1 MKKFVLYGSD
11 FFLLTGGGQ
20 MKILVVDDDVHIL
33 QLVNIYLTR
42 EGYQVL
48 LAENAKQ
55 ALALL
60 EGNLPD
66 LAVVDVMMPGMDGFT
81 LTEYLTQDYDIPVLL
96 LTAKGELEDKERG
109 FLAGSDDYVV
119 KPFEPKELLFRI
131 AAILRRFDK
140 KNQVTIQ
147 VGKLVIDRR
156 SFEVVIGENTLI
168 LPLKEFELL
177 ALLASRPHQVFTR
190 SYIMEQV
197 WGYDYDG
204 DEQTLNTHVKRIR
217 ERLNRY
223 DTAVEI
229 TTVRGVGYKLEETT

>member
-1 MKKFVLYGSD
+1 
-11 FFLLTGGGQ
+11 

-33 QLVNIYLTR
+33 QLVNIYLTK

-48 LAENAKQ
+48 RAENAQQ

-60 EGNLPD
+60 NGNLPD
-66 LAVVDVMMPGMDGFT
+66 LAIVDVMMPGMDGFT
-81 LTEYLTQDYDIPVLL
+81 LTETLTQDYDIPVLL

-131 AAILRRFDK
+131 AAILRRLDK
-140 KNQVTIQ
+140 KNQITIQ
-147 VGKLVIDRR
+147 VGHLVIDRR
-156 SFEVVIGENTLI
+156 SFEVIIGEETLI

-177 ALLASRPHQVFTR
+177 ALLASRPNQVFTR

-204 DEQTLNTHVKRIR
+204 DEQTLNTHVKRVR
-217 ERLNRY
+217 ERLNRF
-223 DTAVEI
+223 DTGVEI
-229 TTVRGVGYKLEETT
+229 ITVRGVGYKLEATS

>member
-1 MKKFVLYGSD
+1 
-11 FFLLTGGGQ
+11 

-33 QLVNIYLTR
+33 QLVNIYLTK
-42 EGYQVL
+42 EGYQLL

>member
-1 MKKFVLYGSD
+1 M
-11 FFLLTGGGQ
+11 Q
-20 MKILVVDDDVHIL
+20 ILVVDDDARIL
-33 QLVNIYLTR
+33 QLVTIYLTR

-48 LAENAKQ
+48 CAENAQQ

-81 LTEYLTQDYDIPVLL
+81 LTETLTQDYDIPVLL

-131 AAILRRFDK
+131 AAILRRLDK
-140 KNQVTIQ
+140 KNQVTFQ

-156 SFEVVIGENTLI
+156 SFEVVIGEDTLI

-197 WGYDYDG
+197 WGYDYEG

>member
-1 MKKFVLYGSD
+1 M
-11 FFLLTGGGQ
+11 Q
-20 MKILVVDDDVHIL
+20 ILVVDDDAHIL
-33 QLVNIYLTR
+33 QLVTIYLTR

-48 LAENAKQ
+48 CAENAQQ

-81 LTEYLTQDYDIPVLL
+81 LTETLTQDYDIPVLL

-131 AAILRRFDK
+131 AAILRRLDK
-140 KNQVTIQ
+140 KNQVTFQ

-156 SFEVVIGENTLI
+156 SFEVVIGEDTLI

-197 WGYDYDG
+197 WGYDYEG

>member
-1 MKKFVLYGSD
+1 
-11 FFLLTGGGQ
+11 

-42 EGYQVL
+42 EGYQVIQ
-48 LAENAKQ
+48 AENGQQ
-55 ALALL
+55 ALKLL

-66 LAVVDVMMPGMDGFT
+66 LAVVDVMMPGMDGYT
-81 LTEYLTQDYDIPVLL
+81 LTETLSQDYDIPVLL

-131 AAILRRFDK
+131 AAILRRLDK
-140 KNQVTIQ
+140 KNQVTIK
-147 VGKLVIDRR
+147 VGRLVIDRR
-156 SFEVVIGENTLI
+156 SFEVVIGEDTLV

-177 ALLASRPHQVFTR
+177 ALLASRPNQVFTR
-190 SYIMEQV
+190 SFIMEQV
-197 WGYDYDG
+197 WGFDYDG

-217 ERLNRY
+217 ERLHRY
-223 DTAVEI
+223 EPGVEI
-229 TTVRGVGYKLEETT
+229 TTVRGVGYKLEVIA

>member
-1 MKKFVLYGSD
+1 
-11 FFLLTGGGQ
+11 

-48 LAENAKQ
+48 LAENAQQ

-60 EGNLPD
+60 EGSLPD

-81 LTEYLTQDYDIPVLL
+81 LTESLTQDYDIPVLL

-131 AAILRRFDK
+131 AAILRRLDK
-140 KNQVTIQ
+140 KI
-147 VGKLVIDRR
+147 K
-156 SFEVVIGENTLI
+156 
-168 LPLKEFELL
+168 
-177 ALLASRPHQVFTR
+177 
-190 SYIMEQV
+190 
-197 WGYDYDG
+197 
-204 DEQTLNTHVKRIR
+204 
-217 ERLNRY
+217 
-223 DTAVEI
+223 
-229 TTVRGVGYKLEETT
+229 

>member
-1 MKKFVLYGSD
+1 
-11 FFLLTGGGQ
+11 

-42 EGYQVL
+42 EGYQVIQ
-48 LAENAKQ
+48 AENGQQ
-55 ALALL
+55 ALKLL

-66 LAVVDVMMPGMDGFT
+66 LAVVDVMMPGMDGYT
-81 LTEYLTQDYDIPVLL
+81 LTETLSQDYDIPVLL

-131 AAILRRFDK
+131 AAILRRLDK
-140 KNQVTIQ
+140 KNQVTIK
-147 VGKLVIDRR
+147 VGRIVIDRR
-156 SFEVVIGENTLI
+156 SFEVVIGEDTLV

-177 ALLASRPHQVFTR
+177 ALLASRPNQVFTR
-190 SYIMEQV
+190 SFIMEQV

-217 ERLNRY
+217 ERLHRY
-223 DTAVEI
+223 EPGVEI
-229 TTVRGVGYKLEETT
+229 TTVRGVGYKLEVIA

>member
-1 MKKFVLYGSD
+1 
-11 FFLLTGGGQ
+11 

-33 QLVNIYLTR
+33 QLVNIYLTK

-48 LAENAKQ
+48 RAENAQQ

-60 EGNLPD
+60 NGNLPD

-81 LTEYLTQDYDIPVLL
+81 LTETLTQDYDIPVLL

-131 AAILRRFDK
+131 AAILRRLDK
-140 KNQVTIQ
+140 KNQITIQ
-147 VGKLVIDRR
+147 VGHLVIDRG
-156 SFEVVIGENTLI
+156 SFEVIIGEETLI

-177 ALLASRPHQVFTR
+177 ALLASRPNQVFTR

-204 DEQTLNTHVKRIR
+204 DEQTLNTHVKRVR
-217 ERLNRY
+217 ERLNRF

-229 TTVRGVGYKLEETT
+229 ITVRGVGYKLEATS

>member
-1 MKKFVLYGSD
+1 
-11 FFLLTGGGQ
+11 

-42 EGYQVL
+42 EGYQVIQ
-48 LAENAKQ
+48 AENGQQ
-55 ALALL
+55 ALKLL

-66 LAVVDVMMPGMDGFT
+66 LAIVDVMMPGMDGYT
-81 LTEYLTQDYDIPVLL
+81 LTEILSQDYDIPVLL

-131 AAILRRFDK
+131 AAILRRLDK
-140 KNQVTIQ
+140 KNQVTIK
-147 VGKLVIDRR
+147 VGRLVIDRR
-156 SFEVVIGENTLI
+156 SFEVVIGEDTLV

-177 ALLASRPHQVFTR
+177 ALLASRPNQVFTR
-190 SYIMEQV
+190 SFIMEQV

-204 DEQTLNTHVKRIR
+204 DEQTLNTHVKRLR
-217 ERLNRY
+217 ERLHRY
-223 DTAVEI
+223 EPGVEI
-229 TTVRGVGYKLEETT
+229 TTVRGVGYKLEVIA

>member
-1 MKKFVLYGSD
+1 
-11 FFLLTGGGQ
+11 
-20 MKILVVDDDVHIL
+20 
-33 QLVNIYLTR
+33 
-42 EGYQVL
+42 
-48 LAENAKQ
+48 
-55 ALALL
+55 
-60 EGNLPD
+60 
-66 LAVVDVMMPGMDGFT
+66 
-81 LTEYLTQDYDIPVLL
+81 
-96 LTAKGELEDKERG
+96 
-109 FLAGSDDYVV
+109 
-119 KPFEPKELLFRI
+119 I
-131 AAILRRFDK
+131 AAILRTLDK
-140 KNQVTIQ
+140 KNQVTFQ

-156 SFEVVIGENTLI
+156 SFEVVIGDDTLI

-197 WGYDYDG
+197 WGYDYEG

>member
-1 MKKFVLYGSD
+1 MR
-11 FFLLTGGGQ
+11 
-20 MKILVVDDDVHIL
+20 ILVVDDDVHIL

-48 LAENAKQ
+48 RAENAQQ
-55 ALALL
+55 ALVLL
-60 EGNLPD
+60 NGNLPD

-81 LTEYLTQDYDIPVLL
+81 LTETLTQDYDIPVLL

-131 AAILRRFDK
+131 AAILRRLDK
-140 KNQVTIQ
+140 KNQITIQ
-147 VGKLVIDRR
+147 VGHLVIDRR
-156 SFEVVIGENTLI
+156 SFEVIIGEETLI

-177 ALLASRPHQVFTR
+177 SLLASRPNQVFTR

-204 DEQTLNTHVKRIR
+204 DEQTLNTHVKRVR
-217 ERLNRY
+217 ERLNRF

-229 TTVRGVGYKLEETT
+229 ITVRGVGYKLEATS

>member
-131 AAILRRFDK
+131 TAILRRFDK
-140 KNQVTIQ
+140 KKSSNH
-147 VGKLVIDRR
+147 
-156 SFEVVIGENTLI
+156 
-168 LPLKEFELL
+168 P
-177 ALLASRPHQVFTR
+177 SR
-190 SYIMEQV
+190 
-197 WGYDYDG
+197 
-204 DEQTLNTHVKRIR
+204 
-217 ERLNRY
+217 
-223 DTAVEI
+223 
-229 TTVRGVGYKLEETT
+229 

>member
-1 MKKFVLYGSD
+1 MR
-11 FFLLTGGGQ
+11 
-20 MKILVVDDDVHIL
+20 ILVVDDDVHIL

-48 LAENAKQ
+48 RAENAQQ
-55 ALALL
+55 ALVLL
-60 EGNLPD
+60 NGNLPD

-81 LTEYLTQDYDIPVLL
+81 LTETLTQDYDIPVLL

-131 AAILRRFDK
+131 AAILRRLDK
-140 KNQVTIQ
+140 KNQITIQ
-147 VGKLVIDRR
+147 VGHLVIDRR
-156 SFEVVIGENTLI
+156 SFEVIIGEETLI

-177 ALLASRPHQVFTR
+177 ALLASRPNQVFTR

-204 DEQTLNTHVKRIR
+204 DEQTLNTHVKRVR
-217 ERLNRY
+217 ERLNRF

-229 TTVRGVGYKLEETT
+229 ITVRGVGYKLEATS

>member
-1 MKKFVLYGSD
+1 
-11 FFLLTGGGQ
+11 

-33 QLVNIYLTR
+33 QLVNIYLTK

-48 LAENAKQ
+48 RAENAQQ

-60 EGNLPD
+60 NGNLPD

-81 LTEYLTQDYDIPVLL
+81 LTETLTQDYDIPVLL

-131 AAILRRFDK
+131 AAILRRLDK
-140 KNQVTIQ
+140 KNQITIQ
-147 VGKLVIDRR
+147 VDHLVIDRR
-156 SFEVVIGENTLI
+156 SFEVIIGEETLI

-177 ALLASRPHQVFTR
+177 ALLASRPNQVFTR

-204 DEQTLNTHVKRIR
+204 DEQTLNTHVKRVR
-217 ERLNRY
+217 ERLNRF

-229 TTVRGVGYKLEETT
+229 ITVRGVGYKLEATS

>member
-1 MKKFVLYGSD
+1 MNG
-11 FFLLTGGGQ
+11 FFLITGGRQ
-20 MKILVVDDDVHIL
+20 MKILVVDDDIHIL
-33 QLVNIYLTR
+33 QLVTIYLTK

-48 LAENAKQ
+48 RAENAEQ

-81 LTEYLTQDYDIPVLL
+81 LTETLTQDYDIPVLL

-131 AAILRRFDK
+131 AAILRRLDK
-140 KNQVTIQ
+140 KNQITIQ
-147 VGKLVIDRR
+147 VGNIVIDRR
-156 SFEVVIGENTLI
+156 SFEVVIGEDTLI

-204 DEQTLNTHVKRIR
+204 DEQTLNTHMKRIR
-217 ERLNRY
+217 ERISRY

-229 TTVRGVGYKLEETT
+229 ITVRGVGYKIEETT